1 MTSPASVLLPEEQ
14 PGRRR
19 FAPSLRMRL
28 LSGLVV
34 LAAVGLVVSA
44 FVTHALLAS
53 FLDKRFD
60 QQLNDSR
67 PSVEFAFVNT
77 LQSSEFGVTQ
87 PAAPRGRFGSA
98 TPTGTYAAAY
108 ASGGVL
114 LAQLSLNKSQVWSK
128 PDADDIPLLPHTL
141 TVGHRYTVNDRSG
154 ARYRVTVEPM
164 REAQGVTFVVAM
176 PLRDVDDTLNRLWLL
191 EGLVTAGVLVGVGLL
206 AWVVVGF
213 GLRPLR
219 RMETSAGAIAAG
231 DLSRRIEHP
240 DARTEVGRLGLALN
254 TMLARIEEAF
264 AARAASEERLRRFL
278 ADASH
283 ELRTP
288 LTSIRGYAELFR
300 RGASHRPDDLAKAMR
315 RIEDESARMSALVE
329 ELLLLARLDEGR
341 PPEREPVLLADLAA
355 DARDDMVTSDPTRA
369 VRLDADED
377 VVVNG
382 DDMQLRQVIANLL
395 ANARVHTPPG
405 TAVDVRVA
413 GEGPVAVLEVTDHGS
428 GLAPQDLP
436 KVFDRFY
443 RADLSRARDHGGA
456 GLGLAI
462 VASIVTSHGGRVGV
476 SNAPGAGARFRVE
489 LPRMGYDEHDSE
501 PSEAPERPSVT
512 VPVDDGPRPAENPG
526 MLSSAAAPKE

>member
-1 MTSPASVLLPEEQ
+1 MSSDTTALPPDEQ

-19 FAPSLRMRL
+19 FAPSLRVRL
-28 LSGLVV
+28 LAGLVL
-34 LAAVGLVVSA
+34 LAAIGLVVSA

-67 PSVEFAFVNT
+67 PSVEIAFVST
-77 LQSSEFGVTQ
+77 LQNSEFGVGQ
-87 PAAPRGRFGSA
+87 PAPPRGRLTSA
-98 TPTGTYAAAY
+98 IPTGTYAAAY
-108 ASGGVL
+108 DAGGTL
-114 LAQLSLNKSQVWSK
+114 IAQLSLNKSQVWAK
-128 PDADDIPLLPHTL
+128 PDTAEIPTLPHTL
-141 TVGHRYTVNDRSG
+141 TTGRHYTVTDKSG
-154 ARYRVTVEPM
+154 ARYRVLVEPM
-164 REAQGVTFVVAM
+164 REAQGVNFVVAM

-191 EGLVTAGVLVGVGLL
+191 EALVTAGVLVGVGLL
-206 AWVVVGF
+206 AWVVVGL

-219 RMETSAGAIAAG
+219 RMEMSAGAIAAG

-240 DARTEVGRLGLALN
+240 DTRTEVGRLGLALN
-254 TMLARIEEAF
+254 TMLGRIEEAF

-341 PPEREPVLLADLAA
+341 PPAREPVLLADLAA
-355 DARDDMVTSDPTRA
+355 DARDDMITSDPTRA

-395 ANARVHTPPG
+395 ANARVHTPEG

-413 GEGPVAVLEVTDHGS
+413 GEGPLAVLEVTDHGR
-428 GLAPQDLP
+428 GLMPDDLP

-443 RADLSRARDHGGA
+443 RADQSRARDHGGA

-489 LPRMGYDEHDSE
+489 LPRMGYGEPDHVAAELPDGFSGEHRDDENRRAGS
-501 PSEAPERPSVT
+501 
-512 VPVDDGPRPAENPG
+512 AEMIG
-526 MLSSAAAPKE
+526 SAAAPKE

>member
-1 MTSPASVLLPEEQ
+1 MSEETSAAEAGLPDEP

-19 FAPSLRMRL
+19 FAPSLRARL
-28 LSGLVV
+28 LAGLVL
-34 LAAVGLVVSA
+34 LAAVGLIVSA

-53 FLDKRFD
+53 FLSKRFD

-67 PSVEFAFVNT
+67 PGIEIAFVNT
-77 LQSSEFGVTQ
+77 LQNSVFGASPST
-87 PAAPRGRFGSA
+87 APRGRFGGV
-98 TPTGTYAAAY
+98 TPTGTYAAAF
-108 ASGGVL
+108 SSTGTL
-114 LAQLSLNKSQVWSK
+114 IAQLQLNKSQVWTT
-128 PDADDIPLLPHTL
+128 PTTNDIPKVSANMTA
-141 TVGHRYTVNDRSG
+141 GRRYTVTDKSG
-154 ARYRVTVEPM
+154 ARYRVVVGPM
-164 REAQGVTFVVAM
+164 REAPGATFVVAM

-191 EGLVTAGVLVGVGLL
+191 EALVTAGVLVGVGLL
-206 AWVVVGF
+206 AWVVVGI

-231 DLSRRIEHP
+231 DLSRRIDHP

-254 TMLARIEEAF
+254 TMLGRIEEAF

-300 RGASHRPDDLAKAMR
+300 RGASHRPDDLEKAMR

-329 ELLLLARLDEGR
+329 ELLFLARLDEGR
-341 PPEREPVLLADLAA
+341 PPAREPVLLADLAA
-355 DARDDMVTSDPTRA
+355 DARDDLITADPTRA
-369 VRLDADED
+369 VRLDADEE

-382 DDMQLRQVIANLL
+382 DDMQLRQVITNLL
-395 ANARVHTPPG
+395 ANARAHTPAG
-405 TAVDVRVA
+405 TPIDVRVA
-413 GEGPVAVLEVTDHGS
+413 AEGPLAILEVTDHGG
-428 GLAPQDLP
+428 GLSAEDLP

-443 RADLSRARDHGGA
+443 RADQSRARDHGGA

-462 VASIVTSHGGRVGV
+462 VASIVQSHGGRVGV

-489 LPRMGYDEHDSE
+489 LPRMGYGE
-501 PSEAPERPSVT
+501 PDHEAIGQGRAIEIPDRLVEPEMIT
-512 VPVDDGPRPAENPG
+512 
-526 MLSSAAAPKE
+526 SAVAPKE